1 MIIFIYILLQK
12 EIEGLEE
19 TVTSSEFDKFLEER
33 AAAAENLPTIQ
44 ATNNLDNAQQQ
55 QQQQQ
60 QQQSQ
65 QQGDKNKLK
74 KAEEDLLLL

>member
-1 MIIFIYILLQK
+1 MSCPLNLLLQK

-44 ATNNLDNAQQQ
+44 ATNNLDNIAAHQTPPT
-55 QQQQQ
+55 
-60 QQQSQ
+60 
-65 QQGDKNKLK
+65 GDKNKSK

>member
-1 MIIFIYILLQK
+1 MIILQK

-44 ATNNLDNAQQQ
+44 ASNSSDN
-55 QQQQQ
+55 
-60 QQQSQ
+60 SQ
-65 QQGDKNKLK
+65 RQPLDKNKTK
-74 KAEEDLLLL
+74 KTEEDLLLL